1 MRREHNASA
10 TPLIQLPNKLFCF
23 DFEDT
28 NANTTLK
35 VTDTVYGQELTKAAA
50 GSIEFINDPDFGRC
64 IKTTSRLAAN
74 VYTADWYYFIKTIA
88 GNTGFAQEN
97 WAQRPMTLI
106 WFGNSMGTNSYRSGL
121 LSNYNQQRF
130 SGYQGYSGSLSYVA
144 SSVWGTLDV
153 YRCNYVGKTAASDL
167 AMFVVGSDYP
177 NMKRIR
183 TKYPEDIGFTS
194 LEELTTAYTPYSPT
208 TGTLKLFCSQETSY
222 YHAAGGICAGI
233 TLYDG
238 LLTNE
243 QVAYIFNNKI
253 I

>member
-1 MRREHNASA
+1 MRREYN
-10 TPLIQLPNKLFCF
+10 TPPQSVVQLPDKLFCF

-35 VTDTVYGQELTKAAA
+35 VTDTVNGQELTKATA
-50 GSIEFINDPDFGRC
+50 GSITYINDPDFGRC
-64 IKTTSRLAAN
+64 IKTTVREAAN
-74 VYTADWYYFIKTIA
+74 VYTADWYGFSKLMFASA
-88 GNTGFAQEN
+88 GNTD
-97 WAQRPMTLI
+97 WAQRPMTLV

-130 SGYQGYSGSLSYVA
+130 TGYQGYSGSLSYVG
-144 SSVWGTLDV
+144 SSIWGSVDV
-153 YRCNYVGKTAASDL
+153 YRCNYIGKTAASDI

-183 TKYPEDIGFTS
+183 TKYPEEVGFTS
-194 LEELTTAYTPYSPT
+194 LEELTSSYTPYSPT
-208 TGTLKLFCSQETSY
+208 TGILKLFCSQETSY